1 MLTILLTT
9 ILKRPY
15 VAAFLLSYLFIARR
29 VTNWRWT
36 AGFILVGYGI
46 AFTSEWLSIHYGI
59 PYGWYFYIYEN
70 LKGEWLNN
78 GVPVWDS
85 ASYVFMNFAGLCA
98 ARIFLRRYAIDT
110 FQKKLIL
117 VATAALFVTLL
128 DVVVDPAAHLGE
140 HWFLGKIYYYPN
152 PGPYFDVT
160 LQNFAGW
167 YVTSLAIC
175 GAGVLLMDF
184 TAIERLD
191 SPANRF
197 FSLGLYYGIFAFGL
211 AIALYLRQWGLVA
224 CDLFWIGSTA
234 ILLKTFG
241 SGTSKATAP
250 KSS

>member
-1 MLTILLTT
+1 MLPILFTT
-9 ILKRPY
+9 VLKRPY
-15 VAAFLLSYLFIARR
+15 VAAFLISYLFIARR

-36 AGFILVGYGI
+36 TTFLLSGYGI
-46 AFTSEWLSIHYGI
+46 AFTSEWLSIHYGV

-70 LKGEWLNN
+70 LRGEWLNH

-98 ARIFLRRYAIDT
+98 ARIALRNRPINNPRMKFA
-110 FQKKLIL
+110 L
-117 VATAALFVTLL
+117 VALAAVFVTLL

-160 LQNFAGW
+160 WQNFAGW

-175 GAGVLLMDF
+175 GAGVFLMNF
-184 TAIERLD
+184 TAIERLAT
-191 SPANRF
+191 PTNRF
-197 FSLGLYYGIFAFGL
+197 FSLGLYYGIFAFGF
-211 AIALYLRQWGLVA
+211 AIALHLRQWALVA
-224 CDLFWIGSTA
+224 CDAFWIGLTVV
-234 ILLKTFG
+234 LVKTFG
-241 SGTSKATAP
+241 SEISTTSAP